1 MIKYQIDNKT
11 KKKLEKVLSK
21 NKAYASTTFIIELK
35 KMLAEAT
42 GRAKI
47 KSPIDT
53 GNLRSSIGYDV
64 ISRKNLTFRALA
76 DYASFLEFGTRRHKA
91 QPYFFGSLDK
101 AKQNMMRRI
110 NKALKQLNK

>member
-11 KKKLEKVLSK
+11 KKKLEKVLK
-21 NKAYASTTFIIELK
+21 NHKSYASTTFLMELK

-53 GNLRSSIGYDV
+53 GNLRRSIGYDF
-64 ISRKNLTFRALA
+64 ISKKNLTFRALA
-76 DYASFLEFGTRRHKA
+76 DYASFLEFGTRSQKA

-110 NKALKQLNK
+110 NRALKQLDK